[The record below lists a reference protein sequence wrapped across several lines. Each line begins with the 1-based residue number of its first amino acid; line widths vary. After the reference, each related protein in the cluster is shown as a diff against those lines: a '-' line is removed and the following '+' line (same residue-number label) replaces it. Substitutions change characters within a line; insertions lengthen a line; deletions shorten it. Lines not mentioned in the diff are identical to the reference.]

1 MRPQQTQPA
10 SQQTSA
16 RGRGRARGGGQGRE
30 GAGGVQGVNRQ
41 AGAPARKIAPRPS
54 VPGARGRPPKAQQQQ
69 RPPVV
74 QQQQQR
80 PPVEQPQP
88 QLKRPPAPV
97 VPAQARVVSVK
108 QPTSSS
114 GAVTVGATGAAADD
128 DEVKKVETMYPDSYH
143 NVQIKSN
150 LLKNKYDA
158 LIKEKEEMEAQ
169 FLKERRKMSQE
180 KLQMEENHKVLEELV
195 NDANKETAEVK
206 KKLDDAE
213 KKVKVQEQRCA
224 TNEEVIKGL
233 NQKLVEAEV
242 NKSKAEETMNSLK
255 TEASAAKLKAEQIA
269 GIVNHLEQALDD
281 EKRKAAKNEHDS
293 EEVKHWKTKYE
304 EANEKLKIATAEGS
318 KPKQQLVMM
327 QGKINELKNKAKD
340 KMMEKETVIKGL
352 KEAAKESNK
361 KIKDLEKESRL
372 NAKKLEVVKALEEE
386 VTKLKNQNKIQAV
399 EIKELHTSIESQE
412 TKARES
418 FENHSKTIEN
428 MENSHFAEINNLN
441 EKMKKLEYSKIE
453 DLANQ
458 SAEHVK
464 KMTELKSLF
473 QKNDVELQVTRSQLE
488 KSVADHEE
496 LRTEIANLEKDLD
509 ERDEEINLLSTKNME
524 METAAKVKSEEL
536 DELKERCEETEKRLE
551 TASDQVCMFLLL
563 ISSFSCK
570 V

>member
-1 MRPQQTQPA
+1 MRPQQTQPD

-41 AGAPARKIAPRPS
+41 AGAPARKIASRLP

-88 QLKRPPAPV
+88 QLKRPPHV

-108 QPTSSS
+108 QPTSNS
-114 GAVTVGATGAAADD
+114 GAVTVGVTGAAADD
-128 DEVKKVETMYPDSYH
+128 EEVKKVETMYPDSYH

-195 NDANKETAEVK
+195 NDASKETAEVK

-224 TNEEVIKGL
+224 TNEEVIKAL

-242 NKSKAEETMNSLK
+242 NKSKAEEMMNSLK